1 MEQKS
6 LVERVDRFH
15 LTPSDTRVH
24 HLAQPTRAL
33 ERTHVT
39 SYWVREE
46 KKEDNHA
53 DNDPPALRHFQLCL
67 KDLHSDAGSLE
78 PGALC
83 IRACPKRRVAT
94 KAEALK
100 SGWAAGQS
108 VPVVKR
114 NGKYVIIDANHRY
127 HALWMLIGQ
136 GYRPEVFN
144 ENMKIP
150 CVELKDAPPEL
161 VIQYANW
168 LNTTQMNASS
178 AHQID
183 KLRFVNAITKTY
195 GKTLSASDLQQK
207 LVQDKVGEGMTLGST
222 FTKGS
227 FQTLKKQL
235 AVLKAIGEPGL
246 LEAERLNDLCD
257 PLLLHSYYRQLII
270 DCDLDNSVV
279 FDALCPGTPFEE
291 ANQSQVECFLPDT
304 TYFTTLGWGQLA
316 KLQTRCLS
324 HPSI

>member
-1 MEQKS
+1 M
-6 LVERVDRFH
+6 
-15 LTPSDTRVH
+15 
-24 HLAQPTRAL
+24 TRAYTCTTWHSLHAL
-33 ERTHVT
+33 ELTHVT

-46 KKEDNHA
+46 KKEDDPA
-53 DNDPPALRHFQLCL
+53 DHVPPLRHFEISL
-67 KDLHSDAGSLE
+67 KDLHSDAGSSE

-83 IRACPKRRVAT
+83 IRACPKRRVAA
-94 KAEALK
+94 KAEAMK

-114 NGKYVIIDANHRY
+114 GGKYILIDANHRY
-127 HALWMLIGQ
+127 HALWMLISQ
-136 GYRPEVFN
+136 EYRPEVFN
-144 ENMKIP
+144 EDMKIP
-150 CVELKDAPPEL
+150 CVELKAAPTEL

-183 KLRFVNAITKTY
+183 KLRFCNAITKTY
-195 GKTLSASDLQQK
+195 GHNLSASAIQAK

-235 AVLKAIGEPGL
+235 AVLKAIGEAGL
-246 LEAERLNDLCD
+246 LEAERLNDLSD
-257 PLLLHSYYRQLII
+257 PHLLHSYYKQLIS
-270 DCDLDNSVV
+270 DCDVDTSEELE
-279 FDALCPGTPFEE
+279 ALCPGNAFEE

-304 TYFTTLGWGQLA
+304 GAFTSQGWGQLA
-316 KLQTRCLS
+316 MLQKRCLS
-324 HPSI
+324 QVLLPLTPIDIALSMPKACT